1 MSATPSAK
9 IQGESFVDGLKSLP
23 PLPAVAGEILEQ
35 FGDEFIEVEDVV
47 RVVERDPG
55 ICAKLLGLAN
65 SAYFNLPS
73 PVTDLGEAISRVLGL
88 DTVRSIVFAMA
99 LKQTF
104 DPSRC
109 PAFVA
114 QRFWLDALCARLRVA
129 KSSRGRRLR
138 IAADVMNLAYPAG
151 LCHNLGLLAFVHL
164 RPDELNLLLKSQ
176 ARDPVAGGLSE
187 KLREQL
193 EVDHRIV
200 TADLAAAW
208 SMPELIVDAYRHR
221 ADSAVDGGP
230 LGTILDASV
239 TTVSNKTGPDKSR
252 VSLEDTAERLGLTQE
267 ELTERAEPGDQQI
280 ERLRAVAASM

>member
-1 MSATPSAK
+1 MSATPSAQ

-65 SAYFNLPS
+65 SAYFNLPN

-109 PAFVA
+109 PAFIA
-114 QRFWLDALCARLRVA
+114 QRFWLDALCTAESCKKLARSEA
-129 KSSRGRRLR
+129 SDNS
-138 IAADVMNLAYPAG
+138 DVMNLAYPAG

-164 RPDELNLLLKSQ
+164 RPEEMNLLLKSQ
-176 ARDPVAGGLSE
+176 ARDPIAGGLSDE
-187 KLREQL
+187 LRERLQS
-193 EVDHRIV
+193 DHRKV

-208 SMPELIVDAYRHR
+208 SMPDLIVDAYRHR
-221 ADSAVDGGP
+221 ADRGVDGGI
-230 LGTILDASV
+230 LGTILYASV
-239 TTVSNKTGPDKSR
+239 ATVSNKTGPDKAR
-252 VSLEDTAERLGLTQE
+252 VSLENSAVRLGLTE
-267 ELTERAEPGDQQI
+267 EQLTERAEPGDQQI
-280 ERLRAVAASM
+280 ERLMTVAASM

>member
-1 MSATPSAK
+1 MSATPTAT

-35 FGDEFIEVEDVV
+35 FGDEFIEIEDVV

-114 QRFWLDALCARLRVA
+114 QRFWLDALCIAESCKKLARSEA
-129 KSSRGRRLR
+129 SDS
-138 IAADVMNLAYPAG
+138 ADVMNLAYPAG

-164 RPDELNLLLKSQ
+164 RPDEVNLLLKSQ

-187 KLREQL
+187 QLREQL

-208 SMPELIVDAYRHR
+208 SMPKLIVDAYRHR

-239 TTVSNKTGPDKSR
+239 ATVSNKTGPDKSR
-252 VSLEDTAERLGLTQE
+252 VSLEDTAVRLGLTQE

-280 ERLRAVAASM
+280 ERLRTVAASM